1 MRASYFQP
9 VLAFLAFLSLALSW
23 SLGMPLLSAADEPEH
38 VVKAAAVVRG
48 EFSGPSKVIDFAG
61 WQHTYTSPDFLE
73 ETYRLPHSLVEALAV
88 HDPQCYMFRMDVA
101 ADCTVSANKA
111 KELHAQD
118 SATSHMNYFPLYYAA
133 VGWPSL
139 IFSGDA
145 AIYGMRIASSVITAL
160 MLAAAFTTSI
170 RRRGA
175 AALGVLAA
183 ATPEAV
189 YFGAVVNP
197 SGLEISSALLAWAS
211 LLSLVRAEPGAS
223 GIRRDRIMFAVSAA
237 VLIVVRP
244 LGPVW
249 LAVIVAAV
257 LGTSTGLRDRMGRTL
272 RTPGARWTSGLL
284 TLSLIA
290 AGIWDLT
297 QNTMGMTPET
307 APGYTLAKGAYLTMF
322 QTPGFLA
329 QMLGTIGWIDV
340 RVPTLTT
347 MFWYGAIAALLLLS
361 LVLGNR
367 RERVVLL
374 ALTAL
379 IVLFPIA
386 FEAYAGT
393 GYGIGWQGRYDLPL
407 AVGLPILGAEILVRR
422 LSGTAWGAV
431 PRALSTT
438 FGATLAIAYLC
449 EVWWAW
455 RRYAQGVVT
464 GPLVPL
470 HPQWSPPIGW
480 PATLT
485 LATAGCAALL
495 ILLRSSSR
503 IAPVDHSNTGKI
515 PGAGATDPIR
525 TDRPNARP
533 ADRRP
538 ASRGRGDPRVGDDGA
553 YLVPALVRAT
563 ATYDKW
569 LRDIVH

>member
-1 MRASYFQP
+1 MRASDSRPFFAFF
-9 VLAFLAFLSLALSW
+9 AFLGLALSW

-48 EFSGPSKVIDFAG
+48 EFSGPSKVIDFPG
-61 WQHTYTSPDFLE
+61 WQRTYTSPDFLE
-73 ETYRLPHSLVEALAV
+73 ESYRLPHTLVEALAA
-88 HDPQCYMFRMDVA
+88 HDPRCYMFRVNVA
-101 ADCTVSANKA
+101 AGCTASANKA
-111 KELHAQD
+111 EELDAQD
-118 SATSHMNYFPLYYAA
+118 TDVSHMNYFPLYYAA

-139 IFSGDA
+139 IFSGDG
-145 AIYGMRIASSVITAL
+145 AIYGMRTASAVITAL

-211 LLSLVRAEPGAS
+211 FLSLVRAESGAPGM
-223 GIRRDRIMFAVSAA
+223 RRDRIMFALSAA
-237 VLIVVRP
+237 LLIVVRP

-249 LAVIVAAV
+249 LAMIVAAV
-257 LGTSTGLRDRMGRTL
+257 LGTGTGLRDRMARTL
-272 RTPGARWTSGLL
+272 RTPGARWTGGLL

-297 QNTMGMTPET
+297 QNTMGMIPKT
-307 APGYTLAKGAYLTMF
+307 APSYTPAKGAYLTLF

-329 QMLGTIGWIDV
+329 QMLGQIGWIDV

-367 RERVVLL
+367 RERVALS

-393 GYGIGWQGRYDLPL
+393 GYGVGWQGRYDLPL

-431 PRALSTT
+431 PRALSTI
-438 FGATLAIAYLC
+438 FGATLVIAYLC

-464 GPLVPL
+464 GHLVPL
-470 HPQWSPPIGW
+470 HAQWSPPIGW
-480 PATLT
+480 PATLA
-485 LATAGCAALL
+485 LATAGCAVLL
-495 ILLRSSSR
+495 ILVRGSSR
-503 IAPVDHSNTGKI
+503 VAPVGRSDTGKI
-515 PGAGATDPIR
+515 LGAGERPDPIGGSSSCL
-525 TDRPNARP
+525 PSARGS
-533 ADRRP
+533 AG
-538 ASRGRGDPRVGDDGA
+538 GR
-553 YLVPALVRAT
+553 
-563 ATYDKW
+563 
-569 LRDIVH
+569 

>member
-1 MRASYFQP
+1 MRTSYFQP
-9 VLAFLAFLSLALSW
+9 VLAFFAFLGLALSW

-48 EFSGPSKVIDFAG
+48 EFSGPPKVIDFAG
-61 WQHTYTSPDFLE
+61 WQHTYTSPDFVE
-73 ETYRLPHSLVEALAV
+73 ETYRLPHSLVEALAA
-88 HDPQCYMFRMDVA
+88 HDPQCYQFRVNVA

-111 KELHAQD
+111 EELHAQD

-145 AIYGMRIASSVITAL
+145 AIYGMRIASAVITAL

-223 GIRRDRIMFAVSAA
+223 GMRRDRVMFVVSAA

-249 LAVIVAAV
+249 LALIVAAV
-257 LGTSTGLRDRMGRTL
+257 LGTSTGLRDRMRRML
-272 RTPGARWTSGLL
+272 RAPGVRLTTGLL

-290 AGIWDLT
+290 AGVWDLT
-297 QNTMGMTPET
+297 QNTMGMIPKT
-307 APGYTLAKGAYLTMF
+307 APGYTLATGAYLTLF

-340 RVPTLTT
+340 RVPTVTT
-347 MFWYGAIAALLLLS
+347 MFWYGAIAALLLLA

-393 GYGIGWQGRYDLPL
+393 GYGVGWQGRYGLPL

-431 PRALSTT
+431 PRAFSTI

-464 GPLVPL
+464 GHLVPL
-470 HPQWSPPIGW
+470 HAQWSPPIGW
-480 PATLT
+480 PATLA

-495 ILLRSSSR
+495 ILVRSSSQVG
-503 IAPVDHSNTGKI
+503 PVGRSDTGELS
-515 PGAGATDPIR
+515 GAGATGPIR
-525 TDRPNARP
+525 TDRPNAMGAAQP
-533 ADRRP
+533 
-538 ASRGRGDPRVGDDGA
+538 DPLSA
-553 YLVPALVRAT
+553 N
-563 ATYDKW
+563 
-569 LRDIVH
+569 